1 MWTLNFAVLDIS
13 RCEACNP
20 TENKIWIC
28 WGYETEQWREPLGHN
43 NANPQFCQGLDCWDT
58 KLVSSQPGMSRGES
72 REWCWPG
79 PGQRPLNTQPA
90 IASIVKACVT
100 AVGQI
105 SWHPDPSSPT
115 SLARHDRGQPGTWG
129 RHVTGNMGPTRGG
142 VTKRDL
148 FTFTGL
154 GTYNYVWFDAK
165 VSMLILFYIWK
176 ELSDSVLTGRCT
188 PWHVT
193 RVTHADS
200 QWITMKGKR
209 ILDKERLYFKHR
221 SVWVRW
227 ADIGSI
233 SPAPETG
240 LMASVFRHWVAPS
253 PLIRAESGPWY
264 FHAKIWQ
271 KVVDNGWW
279 IGETQEWPDTLD
291 CWDNSVDTEL
301 RSVIRFG
308 AGLWLWAPEMLPLR
322 GRDRST
328 RGRTEMVS
336 GHLSWHVP
344 HTSY

>member
-1 MWTLNFAVLDIS
+1 MLSESMRRNS
-13 RCEACNP
+13 EA
-20 TENKIWIC
+20 
-28 WGYETEQWREPLGHN
+28 LGHN
-43 NANPQFCQGLDCWDT
+43 NANLQFCQGLDCWDT
-58 KLVSSQPGMSRGES
+58 KLVKSARDESGWEQRVVWARARPEAAQTHSPPLHPLSR
-72 REWCWPG
+72 P
-79 PGQRPLNTQPA
+79 
-90 IASIVKACVT
+90 CVT
-100 AVGQI
+100 AVLGQI
-105 SWHPDPSSPT
+105 SWHPDPSSLT
-115 SLARHDRGQPGTWG
+115 SMTRHDRGQPGTWG
-129 RHVTGNMGPTRGG
+129 GHITGNMGPTRGG

-154 GTYNYVWFDAK
+154 GIYNYVWFDAK

-200 QWITMKGKR
+200 RWITMKGKR
-209 ILDKERLYFKHR
+209 ILNKERLYFKHQ

-264 FHAKIWQ
+264 FHAKRWQ

-301 RSVIRFG
+301 GPVFRFS

-336 GHLSWHVP
+336 GHLSWHVL

>member
-1 MWTLNFAVLDIS
+1 MRTVRPWVTTTPTFSFVRDWTAETQSWSAVS
-13 RCEACNP
+13 QGWVGVRAESGGQGQA
-20 TENKIWIC
+20 
-28 WGYETEQWREPLGHN
+28 RGHSN
-43 NANPQFCQGLDCWDT
+43 
-58 KLVSSQPGMSRGES
+58 S
-72 REWCWPG
+72 
-79 PGQRPLNTQPA
+79 QPA

-105 SWHPDPSSPT
+105 SWHPDPSSLT
-115 SLARHDRGQPGTWG
+115 SLTRHDRGQPGTWG
-129 RHVTGNMGPTRGG
+129 GHITGNMGPTHGG

-154 GTYNYVWFDAK
+154 GIYNYVWFDAK

-200 QWITMKGKR
+200 RWITMKGKR
-209 ILDKERLYFKHR
+209 ILNKERLYFKHQ

-264 FHAKIWQ
+264 FHAKRWL
-271 KVVDNGWW
+271 KVV
-279 IGETQEWPDTLD
+279 E
-291 CWDNSVDTEL
+291 
-301 RSVIRFG
+301 
-308 AGLWLWAPEMLPLR
+308 
-322 GRDRST
+322 
-328 RGRTEMVS
+328 
-336 GHLSWHVP
+336 
-344 HTSY
+344 